1 MSVFKS
7 QFSRA
12 LTVIKS
18 DDAIIPYP
26 NVAKQG
32 TNTDV
37 GSEQSLVDTSGF
49 FLDKNIAVGDVVYNN
64 TNGLAAT
71 VTDVYS
77 QTILYLNADIFL
89 SEDQS
94 YVIYQASS
102 KNTNG
107 NPGCNLY
114 VGGTG
119 DLTVT
124 TIGGDVLTFL
134 AVQAGTVLPVQV
146 IQLWDSSTT
155 ATDVVALW

>member
-12 LTVIKS
+12 LSVIRT
-18 DDAIIPYP
+18 DNAIIPYP

-37 GSEQSLVDTSGF
+37 GSEQSLVDSSGF

-64 TNGLAAT
+64 TNGSAAT

-89 SEDQS
+89 TEDQS

-114 VGGTG
+114 VGSVGS
-119 DLTVT
+119 LTVT
-124 TIGGDVLTFL
+124 TIGGDIVTFQE
-134 AVQAGTVLPVQV
+134 VPAGTILPVQV
-146 IQLWDSSTT
+146 IKAWEASS
-155 ATDVVALW
+155 ASNVVALW